1 MPIQVVSQHVVSR
14 HPGNNKPKLVQVAYN
29 NGRIDRVHIHNN
41 GQVTR
46 STLREGTTR
55 IQQQTTTTIYNTNQ
69 QSRPIRI
76 VQTQQVA
83 QPQVVYQRVISRHS
97 ITNAPKV
104 VETKYTNGKVV
115 RYHYHND
122 GKVTKC

>member
-1 MPIQVVSQHVVSR
+1 MPIQAISQHVVSR
-14 HPGNNKPKLVQVAYN
+14 HPGNGKPKLVQIAYN
-29 NGRIDRVHIHNN
+29 NGRIEMVHIHNN

-46 STLREGTTR
+46 STLREGRTV
-55 IQQQTTTTIYNTNQ
+55 IQQSTTTTIYNMNQ
-69 QSRPIRI
+69 GNPIRI
-76 VQTQQVA
+76 VQQVQQA
-83 QPQVVYQRVISRHS
+83 KPQVMYQRVISRHS

-104 VETKYTNGKVV
+104 VETKYTNGKIV